1 VARRAGV
8 RSSPWTGTSIKRH
21 KMIEKQ
27 KIAFIFPGAAVEPCG
42 AEGAFYQ
49 KHHEIMAPFIQTA
62 SEAAGMDLQKFIM
75 ENRLGALD
83 ERSSQLFTFSF
94 SHGVAMA
101 HRQSGIVPMALAGY
115 SLGIYAAVSVSGA
128 LAFGE
133 CCGIVGLAFDIMK
146 KHCKG
151 EEFAMGAIVGL
162 SHAETQRL
170 CASGKYPSVCHT
182 NTNSETC
189 GVFSGKKDEIGKY
202 FEDARAQGALSAVLF
217 NVTIPYH
224 HPQYL
229 SDAAR
234 EFSGNIK
241 GLSWRDAG
249 IPIISSIDQKPLV
262 KSVEIVDFVAM
273 SLASPV
279 HWHHVVQTLAATGAA
294 TLYECGPGIS
304 LAQNGRFIQNGLRY
318 ITIKKAL
325 KRTGA

>member
-1 VARRAGV
+1 
-8 RSSPWTGTSIKRH
+8 
-21 KMIEKQ
+21 MIDKS

-42 AEGAFYQ
+42 VESAFYT
-49 KHHEIMAPFIQTA
+49 KHR
-62 SEAAGMDLQKFIM
+62 GIM
-75 ENRLGALD
+75 EPFLAEASTHTDVDLVESLEKDLLGKLD
-83 ERSSQLFTFSF
+83 ERRSQLFTFAF
-94 SHGVAMA
+94 SHGVAMT
-101 HRQSGIVPMALAGY
+101 HRQAGIAPAALAGY

-128 LAFGE
+128 LAFSE
-133 CCGIVGLAFDIMK
+133 CCGMVGQAFDIMK

-151 EEFAMGAIVGL
+151 EEFAMGAVVGL

-189 GVFSGKKDEIGKY
+189 GVFSGKKDEIGMF
-202 FEDARAQGALSAVLF
+202 FEDALAQGALSTVLF

-229 SDAAR
+229 AEASR
-234 EFSGNIK
+234 EFLGNIK
-241 GLSWRDAG
+241 GLSWHDAG
-249 IPIISSIDQKPLV
+249 VPIISSIDQKPLV
-262 KSVEIVDFVAM
+262 KSGELVEFIAK

-279 HWHHVVQTLAATGAA
+279 HWHHVVQAIAAMGAA

-304 LAQNGRFIQNGLRY
+304 LAQNGRFIHNGLRY

-325 KRTGA
+325 IRTVM